1 MGCWGL
7 NAPLATKEKSPTKC
21 QLSRSPDSLLA
32 IVMIQL
38 NSVIRSKHLLPKK
51 RRGRWSKKT
60 LLYAEVVGQL
70 FIFAVGL
77 ARRSELTRNYKSMFE
92 IKVPGFGES
101 IQEVQV
107 ANWLK
112 QVGDWVNKDDDLVE
126 LESEK
131 ASQNLPSDF
140 EGVLTEIKVGNG
152 EFAAVGD
159 LLGIISP
166 QEGGGGNAKPVAN
179 TQDSAPSGAPANSGA
194 IMPAAE
200 RLLSQHNISASAV
213 TATGPGGRLLKKDV
227 QNYIDGQGS
236 KSGGAPAAAATTS
249 APSAPKPPA
258 SNTKTPA
265 PTRSTVD
272 KDPIS
277 VEREEKSVPMSMIR
291 RTIAKR
297 LVEAQQTAALL
308 TTFNE
313 IDMQPVKELRSKYK
327 DAFQKKHGVKL
338 GFMSFF
344 AKAVVEGLRR
354 YPAIN
359 SEIRGDQVISK
370 NFHDIGIAIGG
381 GKGLVV
387 PILRNVERLSF
398 ADVEQKIGEYAA
410 LAQANQIVPTDL
422 QGGTFTIS
430 YGGVYG
436 SLLSTP
442 IVNPPLSGILGL
454 HTIQERPIAL
464 NGEVVIRPMM
474 YVALT
479 YDHRIVDGREAVGFL
494 KTIKEVLEEP
504 ARLFLEV

>member
-1 MGCWGL
+1 
-7 NAPLATKEKSPTKC
+7 
-21 QLSRSPDSLLA
+21 
-32 IVMIQL
+32 
-38 NSVIRSKHLLPKK
+38 
-51 RRGRWSKKT
+51 
-60 LLYAEVVGQL
+60 
-70 FIFAVGL
+70 
-77 ARRSELTRNYKSMFE
+77 MFE

-140 EGVLTEIKVGNG
+140 EGVLTEIKVANG

-159 LLGIISP
+159 LLGVISP
-166 QEGGGGNAKPVAN
+166 QEGGKPSSSQPAAAPVSPAAA
-179 TQDSAPSGAPANSGA
+179 SAPATVATSPQNSDW

-200 RLLSQHNISASAV
+200 RILSQYQISADAI
-213 TATGPGGRLLKKDV
+213 TPTGPGGRLLKEDV
-227 QNYIDGQGS
+227 LNYIQAKGLKPSDSAGAVAPAAS
-236 KSGGAPAAAATTS
+236 VAPAAAARVTT
-249 APSAPKPPA
+249 PQP
-258 SNTKTPA
+258 TA
-265 PTRSTVD
+265 PTRPASPAPAKATPMPTSPSAVSGN
-272 KDPIS
+272 PEAS
-277 VEREEKSVPMSMIR
+277 GTFEREEKAVPMSMIR
-291 RTIAKR
+291 RTIARR
-297 LVEAQQTAALL
+297 LVEAQQSAALL

-313 IDMQPVKELRSKYK
+313 IDMKPVKDLRSKYK
-327 DAFQKKHGVKL
+327 DAFLKKHGVKL

-354 YPAIN
+354 FPAIN
-359 SEIRGDQVISK
+359 SEIRDEKIITK

-387 PILRNVERLSF
+387 PILRNVERMSF

-410 LAQANQIVPTDL
+410 LAQENKIVPSDL

-430 YGGVYG
+430 NGGVYG

-442 IVNPPLSGILGL
+442 IVNPPQSGILGL
-454 HTIQERPIAL
+454 HTIQDRPIAL

>member
-1 MGCWGL
+1 
-7 NAPLATKEKSPTKC
+7 
-21 QLSRSPDSLLA
+21 
-32 IVMIQL
+32 
-38 NSVIRSKHLLPKK
+38 
-51 RRGRWSKKT
+51 
-60 LLYAEVVGQL
+60 
-70 FIFAVGL
+70 
-77 ARRSELTRNYKSMFE
+77 MFE

-140 EGVLTEIKVGNG
+140 EGVLTEIKVANG

-166 QEGGGGNAKPVAN
+166 QEGGGGNAKPAAAA
-179 TQDSAPSGAPANSGA
+179 TAAAPSAPAPATGNSGV

-200 RLLSQHNISASAV
+200 RLLTQYGISANAV
-213 TATGPGGRLLKKDV
+213 TATGPGGRLLKEDV
-227 QNYIDGQGS
+227 QNYINAN
-236 KSGGAPAAAATTS
+236 KSGGAPTT
-249 APSAPKPPA
+249 PKPNAPA
-258 SNTKTPA
+258 PAKPAAVAPA

-272 KDPIS
+272 MDPAN
-277 VEREEKSVPMSMIR
+277 VEREETAKPMSMIR

-297 LVEAQQTAALL
+297 LVEAQQSAALL

-313 IDMQPVKELRSKYK
+313 IDMLPVKELRSKYK
-327 DAFQKKHGVKL
+327 DAFQNKHGVKL

-359 SEIRGDQVISK
+359 SEIRGDKVISK
-370 NFHDIGIAIGG
+370 NFHDIGVAIGG

-430 YGGVYG
+430 NGGVYG

-442 IVNPPLSGILGL
+442 IVNPPQSGILGL

-464 NGEVVIRPMM
+464 NGEIVIRPMM

>member
-1 MGCWGL
+1 LVDDNIFMV
-7 NAPLATKEKSPTKC
+7 
-21 QLSRSPDSLLA
+21 A
-32 IVMIQL
+32 IVVQPF
-38 NSVIRSKHLLPKK
+38 N
-51 RRGRWSKKT
+51 
-60 LLYAEVVGQL
+60 
-70 FIFAVGL
+70 FANRICSSLSEL
-77 ARRSELTRNYKSMFE
+77 ARNSKSMFE

-107 ANWLK
+107 ASWLK

-140 EGVLTEIKVGNG
+140 EGVLTEIKVANG

-159 LLGIISP
+159 LLAIISP
-166 QEGGGGNAKPVAN
+166 QEGGKPSSSQPAAAPVSPAAAN
-179 TQDSAPSGAPANSGA
+179 APATVATSPQNSDW

-200 RLLSQHNISASAV
+200 RILSQYQISADAI
-213 TATGPGGRLLKKDV
+213 TPTGPGGRLLKEDV
-227 QNYIDGQGS
+227 LNYIQAKGLKPSDSAGAVAPAAS
-236 KSGGAPAAAATTS
+236 VAPAAARVT
-249 APSAPKPPA
+249 
-258 SNTKTPA
+258 A
-265 PTRSTVD
+265 PTRPASPAPVKATPMPTSPSAV
-272 KDPIS
+272 PS
-277 VEREEKSVPMSMIR
+277 NPEASGTFEREEKAVPMSMI
-291 RTIAKR
+291 
-297 LVEAQQTAALL
+297 
-308 TTFNE
+308 
-313 IDMQPVKELRSKYK
+313 
-327 DAFQKKHGVKL
+327 
-338 GFMSFF
+338 

-354 YPAIN
+354 FPAIN
-359 SEIRGDQVISK
+359 SEIRDEKIISK
-370 NFHDIGIAIGG
+370 NFHDIGVAIGG

-387 PILRNVERLSF
+387 PILRNVERMSF

-410 LAQANQIVPTDL
+410 LAQENKIVPSDL

-430 YGGVYG
+430 NGGVYG

-442 IVNPPLSGILGL
+442 IVNPPQSGILGL
-454 HTIQERPIAL
+454 HTIQDRPIAL

>member
-1 MGCWGL
+1 
-7 NAPLATKEKSPTKC
+7 
-21 QLSRSPDSLLA
+21 
-32 IVMIQL
+32 
-38 NSVIRSKHLLPKK
+38 
-51 RRGRWSKKT
+51 
-60 LLYAEVVGQL
+60 
-70 FIFAVGL
+70 
-77 ARRSELTRNYKSMFE
+77 MFE

-140 EGVLTEIKVGNG
+140 EGVLTEIKVANG

-166 QEGGGGNAKPVAN
+166 QEGGGGNAKPAAAAAAP
-179 TQDSAPSGAPANSGA
+179 SAPAPATGNSGV

-200 RLLSQHNISASAV
+200 RLLTQYGISANAV
-213 TATGPGGRLLKKDV
+213 TATGPGGRLLKEDV
-227 QNYIDGQGS
+227 QNYINAN
-236 KSGGAPAAAATTS
+236 KSGGAPT
-249 APSAPKPPA
+249 PPKPNAPA
-258 SNTKTPA
+258 PAKPAAVAPA

-272 KDPIS
+272 MDPAN
-277 VEREEKSVPMSMIR
+277 VEREETAKPMSMIR

-297 LVEAQQTAALL
+297 LVEAQQSAALL

-313 IDMQPVKELRSKYK
+313 IDMLPVKELRSKYK
-327 DAFQKKHGVKL
+327 DAFQNKHGVKL

-359 SEIRGDQVISK
+359 SEIRGDKVISK
-370 NFHDIGIAIGG
+370 NFHDIGVAIGG

-430 YGGVYG
+430 NGGVYG

-442 IVNPPLSGILGL
+442 IVNPPQSGILGL

-464 NGEVVIRPMM
+464 NGEIVIRPMM

>member
-1 MGCWGL
+1 
-7 NAPLATKEKSPTKC
+7 
-21 QLSRSPDSLLA
+21 
-32 IVMIQL
+32 
-38 NSVIRSKHLLPKK
+38 
-51 RRGRWSKKT
+51 
-60 LLYAEVVGQL
+60 
-70 FIFAVGL
+70 
-77 ARRSELTRNYKSMFE
+77 MFE

-112 QVGDWVNKDDDLVE
+112 EVGDFVKKDEDLVE

-140 EGVLTEIKVGNG
+140 DGILTEIKIPNG

-159 LLGIISP
+159 VLCVITKGEP
-166 QEGGGGNAKPVAN
+166 GGAAASGQKSAAAGSAN
-179 TQDSAPSGAPANSGA
+179 STAASATAVSDAPAADATNW

-200 RLLSQHNISASAV
+200 RILSEYKISADAI
-213 TATGPGGRLLKKDV
+213 TPTGPGGRLLKEDV
-227 QNYIDGQGS
+227 LNFIQAKGL
-236 KSGGAPAAAATTS
+236 KPAGGTEAPSAAPAPAAPIPAAP
-249 APSAPKPPA
+249 APVAPAPVASAPKPSA
-258 SNTKTPA
+258 PA
-265 PTRSTVD
+265 PRKVAVPATPVAAGA
-272 KDPIS
+272 
-277 VEREEKSVPMSMIR
+277 REEKAVPMSMIR

-313 IDMQPVKELRSKYK
+313 IDMQPVKELRTKYK
-327 DAFQKKHGVKL
+327 DAFLQKHGVKL

-344 AKAVVEGLRR
+344 AKAAVEGLRR
-354 YPAIN
+354 FPAIN
-359 SEIRGDQVISK
+359 SEIRGNQVISK
-370 NFHDIGIAIGG
+370 NYHDIGVAIGG

-387 PILRNVERLSF
+387 PVLRNVERMSF
-398 ADVEQKIGEYAA
+398 ADVERQIGEYAG
-410 LAQANQIVPTDL
+410 LAKANRIVPADL

-430 YGGVYG
+430 NGGVYG

-442 IVNPPLSGILGL
+442 IVNPPQSGILGL
-454 HTIQERPIAL
+454 HTIQDRPIAL

-474 YVALT
+474 YIALT
-479 YDHRIVDGREAVGFL
+479 YDHRMVDGKEAVGFL

>member
-1 MGCWGL
+1 
-7 NAPLATKEKSPTKC
+7 
-21 QLSRSPDSLLA
+21 
-32 IVMIQL
+32 
-38 NSVIRSKHLLPKK
+38 
-51 RRGRWSKKT
+51 
-60 LLYAEVVGQL
+60 
-70 FIFAVGL
+70 
-77 ARRSELTRNYKSMFE
+77 MFE

-112 QVGDWVNKDDDLVE
+112 EVGDWVNKDDDLVE

-140 EGVLTEIKVGNG
+140 EGVLTEIKVANG

-166 QEGGGGNAKPVAN
+166 QEGGGGNAKPAADIK
-179 TQDSAPSGAPANSGA
+179 DSAPAEASANSGA

-200 RLLSQHNISASAV
+200 RLLSQYNISADAV
-213 TATGPGGRLLKKDV
+213 TATGPGGRLLKEDV
-227 QNYIDGQGS
+227 QNYIDSKGL
-236 KSGGAPAAAATTS
+236 KSGGAPAAPTPAPNAA
-249 APSAPKPPA
+249 KPAAAKPA
-258 SNTKTPA
+258 AANRKPPA

-430 YGGVYG
+430 NGGVYG

-442 IVNPPLSGILGL
+442 IVNPPQSGILGL
-454 HTIQERPIAL
+454 HTIQDRPIAL